1 MANTSKDTIKKL
13 HRHLHRRLFIQLIL
27 FFVIAI
33 VMFGLVILDAIT
45 SHLNIWWILLGAIA
59 GTIVGYVVGKAF
71 KLNWHQD
78 SQRIIMNV
86 DRTGFI
92 IIILYVLIR
101 TLFNS
106 EAKQFVSGVELL
118 AVTYSVLGGIM
129 VGRLASM
136 GHRII
141 AILRDQNIIS

>member
-1 MANTSKDTIKKL
+1 MANTSKETIKKL
-13 HRHLHRRLFIQLIL
+13 HSHLHRRLFIQLIL

-78 SQRIIMNV
+78 SRRIIMNV